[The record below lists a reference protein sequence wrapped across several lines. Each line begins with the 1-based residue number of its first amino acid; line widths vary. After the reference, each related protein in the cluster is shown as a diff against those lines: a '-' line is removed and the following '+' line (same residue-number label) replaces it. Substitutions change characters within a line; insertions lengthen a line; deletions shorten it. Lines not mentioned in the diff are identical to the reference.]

1 MKRILLTSVAV
12 IACAG
17 SSALAAD
24 MALKAPVYAPAF
36 SWTGCYAGFNGGGAW
51 NSTSYNIG
59 HNDPALFPAFFNG
72 AFASGATPSS
82 YSLNTSGGIVGGQ
95 VGCNYQ
101 SGPLVYGLE
110 ADADWANLKG
120 SEAINTAVPGFVRG
134 SGYVSQNLESI
145 ATIRARIGYA
155 FDHLLIYGTGGIAL
169 GNTNDFYRFTFPLTN
184 ETYMNTYSTNRNGW
198 AAGAG
203 AEYAFGYNWSLK
215 LEGIYYQLDG
225 SAFQAG
231 AQTPSSPPGA
241 AHIVTSNADTGWT
254 LKVGLNYKVW

>member
-59 HNDPALFPAFFNG
+59 YNNTTFFGPAF
-72 AFASGATPSS
+72 AAGATPSS
-82 YSLNTSGGIVGGQ
+82 YSLNTTGGIVGGQ

-101 SGPLVYGLE
+101 SGSLVYGLE

-120 SEAINTAVPGFVRG
+120 SQAINTDVAGFFPGA
-134 SGYVSQNLESI
+134 GYVSQNLESI

-155 FDHLLIYGTGGIAL
+155 FDHLLVYGTGGIAL
-169 GNTNDFYRFTFPLTN
+169 GNTNDFYRFTFPATN
-184 ETYMNTYSTNRNGW
+184 ETYMNTYSSTRNGW
-198 AAGAG
+198 AAGGG
-203 AEYAFGYNWSLK
+203 AEYAFGYNWSHK
-215 LEGIYYQLDG
+215 LEGIYNQLDG
-225 SAFQAG
+225 NAFEAG
-231 AQTPSSPPGA
+231 ARTPVGPPGI